1 MDVYYAGYGNACCS
15 SFDALLPD
23 KKGMQFYFTRA
34 MPVNRKSKIIPFG
47 QFPMSLGSDLYGIH
61 YFREYTSL
69 ISMYSY
75 PSILSSNPPAQT
87 KPIFLFPSSVILS
100 ICFTSSLISP
110 TDIGLE

>member
-47 QFPMSLGSDLYGIH
+47 QFPMSLRVWYSLFQRIH
-61 YFREYTSL
+61 IINIYVFVAINSFFKTTSTDKTYLLVFKFRDTL
-69 ISMYSY
+69 NLLHFFMDFI
-75 PSILSSNPPAQT
+75 
-87 KPIFLFPSSVILS
+87 
-100 ICFTSSLISP
+100 
-110 TDIGLE
+110 D